1 MPCALVVTFFSDD
14 ILFLRKVT
22 GQLVMPRRVGL
33 IAKKIKSLHNV
44 GPTSSGAVIPE
55 SATSAVSDKGLEEPQ
70 EKPIQIM
77 VFANTASDTA
87 LLAAA
92 LRVEGVENVEYHKNV
107 TQPVRQES
115 LRQFR
120 LNEVS
125 VLVCTDQASRGL
137 DLPNVRH
144 VIQAEFATN
153 VVQYLHRIGR
163 ASRAGVMGGATNY
176 YDDQSMV
183 LVNSI
188 LSQSNIEKSF
198 SRRRGFRSRLK
209 RSLIEYPD
217 RESVSAA
224 KDVDADGG
232 VIDTEGQASPIASS
246 VTSV

>member
-1 MPCALVVTFFSDD
+1 M
-14 ILFLRKVT
+14 T
-22 GQLVMPRRVGL
+22 GQLVMPKRVGL
-33 IAKKIKSLHNV
+33 IAKKIKNLHNI
-44 GPTSSGAVIPE
+44 GPTSSGAVTSA
-55 SATSAVSDKGLEEPQ
+55 SATAAVSDARLEVPR
-70 EKPIQIM
+70 EKPMQIM
-77 VFANTASDTA
+77 VFANTASDAA

-107 TQPVRQES
+107 SQPVRQES

-144 VIQAEFATN
+144 IIQAEFATN
-153 VVQYLHRIGR
+153 VVQYLHRVGR

-217 RESVSAA
+217 RESDSTA
-224 KDVDADGG
+224 KDSNVDGDGG
-232 VIDTEGQASPIASS
+232 VIDTGGQASPVATS